1 MIITDKKEVKR
12 IMKSIAAEIYPTC
25 EKWQNEMIE
34 DIFVVAILADG
45 RFYTIQKPSIKTHF
59 CFDYGYCGMST
70 REEREEARKREN
82 HAATDENYFKQQ
94 NLECFQDTINDLT
107 DYLNGDFLK
116 IVVPMTHH
124 QIIDIRF
131 IKTSWDDPTG
141 EDLSKEDAKTILA
154 AYQEAKK
161 LFEKRL
167 DVYLKRFGLSKLKT
181 WTYLSD

>member
-25 EKWQNEMIE
+25 ENWQNELIE
-34 DIFVVAILADG
+34 EIFVVAILADG

-94 NLECFQDTINDLT
+94 NLECFQDIINDLT

-116 IVVPMTHH
+116 IVVPMTYHYGYH
-124 QIIDIRF
+124 SRQTTRM
-131 IKTSWDDPTG
+131 KMMCT
-141 EDLSKEDAKTILA
+141 
-154 AYQEAKK
+154 
-161 LFEKRL
+161 
-167 DVYLKRFGLSKLKT
+167 
-181 WTYLSD
+181 